1 MEKVTFNYD
10 KTTDMLDI
18 VTRAARDARN
28 FDNGTFSR
36 PRMVEA
42 IKKELSNLHYKPLT
56 DCTGTTPITPVF
68 VSVAFGVLAS
78 LYENER
84 GFFFSVCMANG
95 YGFDKTL

>member
-10 KTTDMLDI
+10 YTTDMLDI
-18 VTRAARDARN
+18 VTRAAKDARN
-28 FDNGTFSR
+28 LDNGTFSR

-42 IKKELSNLHYKPLT
+42 IKKKLLDLRCKPLT
-56 DCTGTTPITPVF
+56 DCTGTTSITPVF
-68 VSVAFGVLAS
+68 VSVAFGVLVS

-84 GFFFSVCMANG
+84 GFFFAVCMAKG

>member
-28 FDNGTFSR
+28 LDNGTFSR
-36 PRMVEA
+36 PRLVEA
-42 IKKELSNLHYKPLT
+42 IKKKLLDLRCKPLT

-68 VSVAFGVLAS
+68 VSVAFGVLVS
-78 LYENER
+78 LYETER
-84 GFFFSVCMANG
+84 GIFFAVGMAKG